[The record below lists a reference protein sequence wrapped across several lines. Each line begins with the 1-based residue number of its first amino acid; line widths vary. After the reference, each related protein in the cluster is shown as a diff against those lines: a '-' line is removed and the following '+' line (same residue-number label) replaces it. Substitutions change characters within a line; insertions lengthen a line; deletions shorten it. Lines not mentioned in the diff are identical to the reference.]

1 MKILIT
7 GGAGFVGSSLAK
19 LYKEQNP
26 TYEVDVFD
34 NLKRRGSEINLLAF
48 KKIGI
53 GFIHGDIR
61 NMQDLD
67 DIPKSYDLIIEASA
81 EPSVHAGT
89 GGQSPRYLLDTNL
102 NGTLNCLEFARRK
115 TGAMVFLST
124 SRVFSIPAI
133 KKIKLQ
139 EMETRFEVDSDQE
152 ITGISRDGISETFPI
167 LGNGFRSLYGTTKLA
182 SELFVEEYAQNFGYK
197 AIVNRCGVIAGQGQF
212 GKTDQGVFTLWVAR
226 HIYNGTLSYTGFGGK
241 GKQVRDILHP
251 KDLYSLIGKQLETTS
266 EWNGSVYNV
275 GGGHK
280 GSVSL
285 LEYTKTCQEVT
296 GNQITITSNP
306 ETAAVDIPYYIS
318 DSSRVSKKFNWTP
331 KMSPKDIVS
340 EIADWI
346 GKNKEQLKDIF

>member
-1 MKILIT
+1 
-7 GGAGFVGSSLAK
+7 
-19 LYKEQNP
+19 
-26 TYEVDVFD
+26 
-34 NLKRRGSEINLLAF
+34 
-48 KKIGI
+48 
-53 GFIHGDIR
+53 
-61 NMQDLD
+61 
-67 DIPKSYDLIIEASA
+67 
-81 EPSVHAGT
+81 
-89 GGQSPRYLLDTNL
+89 
-102 NGTLNCLEFARRK
+102 
-115 TGAMVFLST
+115 
-124 SRVFSIPAI
+124 
-133 KKIKLQ
+133 
-139 EMETRFEVDSDQE
+139 METRFEVDSDQE

-226 HIYNGTLSYTGFGGK
+226 HIYNETLSYTGFGGK